1 MRPSR
6 SVRVLLIHAFVG
18 AAGLCASVVA
28 LADDKFDA
36 DEILSAVR
44 RGEAMPLARIERDLA
59 GTFPGEIVKV
69 EIEREEGRLIY
80 EFKTID
86 AQGRRADVYV
96 DAKSGA
102 VLRVKRK

>member
-1 MRPSR
+1 MRPSQAVR
-6 SVRVLLIHAFVG
+6 SLLLHVVG
-18 AAGLCASVVA
+18 VAAGLCASGVA
-28 LADDKFDA
+28 LADDKPDA

-44 RGEAMPLARIERDLA
+44 RGEAMPLARIERELA
-59 GTFPGEIVKV
+59 GAFPGEIVKV
-69 EIEREEGRLIY
+69 EIEREDGRLIY

-102 VLRVKRK
+102 VLKVKRK